1 MLDSIEVRYAMNIIS
16 PCRPRLLS
24 AFVMLALLAGC
35 TGLEPRVTAAGLASS
50 QGSTG
55 ATDAAKNTDAAT
67 KAEEDKK
74 ENVKIY
80 KGSGVLLRPPAPT
93 KEPGGGNTSLNFEA
107 ADVRDI
113 AKTVLAEILKESY
126 IVDPKVGGTISFRT
140 TRPMPKEALLP
151 TLETVLRMNG
161 IVMVKENGIYKI
173 MPATTVKGSL
183 SPRLGGSAVP
193 GFSLQV
199 VPLKYAGAK
208 EMAKILEGIAAD
220 PAAVKTDEIRNLL
233 ILAGTQ
239 NEIQH
244 MMDTIDMFDVDWLSG
259 MSVGLFVLQNADVK
273 SVDAELTKILGDK
286 NSNPLAGAIRVVPI
300 ERLNG
305 FVIITPQPQYLDQA
319 KMWLER
325 LDKAG
330 GSGGGPRLFVYR
342 VQNGKAEHL
351 AELLNQMFAAKT
363 QPGATRATS
372 PTVAPGLAP
381 TQIGSSTGG
390 FGSTVGSFGSTGGG
404 FGSSGTSG
412 FGSSFGG
419 AGSSLGGFGGSAT
432 QPGRAA
438 TAAPAIGATLAI
450 TDDSG
455 SPASEVRVVADREN
469 NALLILSTAAGY
481 EKLEA
486 ALKKLDQAPRQVL
499 IEVMIAEV
507 TLTDELKYGV
517 EWALTSGS
525 RKSFQLDVGAAGIG
539 KLTPGF
545 SYALADAAGTGV
557 KAVLNALATN
567 DKINVLSSP
576 HVMVADN
583 QTAKIQVGDSVPI
596 QGQQTITTTGTAVS
610 SVQYLDTGIILSVT
624 PRINS
629 SGLVSLDI
637 TQEFSIPGAVNAA
650 LANSPTVSRRS
661 TKTQVSVQSG
671 ETMVLGGLIS
681 EKAVDGSGGLPI
693 LSSIPVL
700 GGLFGTTDRT
710 RTKTEL
716 IVLITPRVAQNIGQA
731 KALSEELQRKMGETR
746 ELLDCGISGTLGLTT
761 SRGGLWCLQAR
772 RFDGAIDRMK
782 IEEENGTPLYLKD
795 EAKRAQEE
803 AQRAL
808 DQANRTAKAAEARLQ
823 EANKRVQETRGS
835 PVATPA
841 SK

>member
-1 MLDSIEVRYAMNIIS
+1 MNIIS
-16 PCRPRLLS
+16 PCRHRLIPAL
-24 AFVMLALLAGC
+24 AMLAFLAAC
-35 TGLEPRVTAAGLASS
+35 TGLDTRGTTAGLASGQVS
-50 QGSTG
+50 SGPSDSPKSPDGT
-55 ATDAAKNTDAAT
+55 T
-67 KAEEDKK
+67 KADDDKK

-80 KGSGVLLRPPAPT
+80 KGSGVLLRPPAPV

-140 TRPMPKEALLP
+140 TRPLPKEALLP

-173 MPATTVKGSL
+173 LPAATVKGSL
-183 SPRLGGSAVP
+183 SPRLGGSAIS

-208 EMAKILEGIAAD
+208 EMAKILEGIATD
-220 PAAVKTDEIRNLL
+220 PAAVKADEIRNLL

-273 SVDAELTKILGDK
+273 TVDAELTKILGDK
-286 NSNPLAGAIRVVPI
+286 SANPLAGVLRVVPI

-305 FVIITPQPQYLDQA
+305 FVVITPQPQYLEQA

-325 LDKAG
+325 LDKAS
-330 GSGGGPRLFVYR
+330 GSGGGARLYVYR
-342 VQNGKAEHL
+342 VQNGKAEHI
-351 AELLNQMFAAKT
+351 ADLLNQMFATRGQA
-363 QPGATRATS
+363 GAPRTTAPS
-372 PTVAPGLAP
+372 VAPGLTP
-381 TQIGSSTGG
+381 GLVGSSSST
-390 FGSTVGSFGSTGGG
+390 FGASSATG

-412 FGSSFGG
+412 FGSSLGGLGSSATTQAGRTGG
-419 AGSSLGGFGGSAT
+419 AAT
-432 QPGRAA
+432 M
-438 TAAPAIGATLAI
+438 PAIGATLSI
-450 TDDSG
+450 TDESG
-455 SPASEVRVVADREN
+455 SPASEVRVVADKEN
-469 NALLILSTAAGY
+469 NSLLILANPAGY

-486 ALKKLDQAPRQVL
+486 ALKKLDSAPRQVL

-525 RKSFQLDVGAAGIG
+525 RKSLQLDVGAAGIG

-545 SYALADAAGTGV
+545 SYALADAAGTGI

-629 SGLVSLDI
+629 SGLVGLDI

-650 LANSPTVSRRS
+650 LANSPTVSKRS

-681 EKAVDGSGGLPI
+681 EKAIDGSGGLPI

-716 IVLITPRVAQNIGQA
+716 IVLITPRVAQNVGQA
-731 KALSEELQRKMGETR
+731 KALSEELQRKMGETK
-746 ELLDCGISGTLGLTT
+746 ELLDCGTSGTLGLMT

-772 RFDGAIDRMK
+772 RFDGAIDKMMR
-782 IEEENGTPLYLKD
+782 EGEGGTPIYLKD
-795 EAKRAQEE
+795 EAKRAKEE
-803 AQRAL
+803 AERSV
-808 DQANRTAKAAEARLQ
+808 NEARRVYDDAQKRLR
-823 EANKRVQETRGS
+823 EASERVQDTQRS
-835 PVATPA
+835 PAPA
-841 SK
+841 PSAKPAN

>member
-1 MLDSIEVRYAMNIIS
+1 MNIIS
-16 PCRPRLLS
+16 PCRHRLIPAL
-24 AFVMLALLAGC
+24 AMLAFLAAC
-35 TGLEPRVTAAGLASS
+35 TGLDTRGTTAGLASGQVS
-50 QGSTG
+50 SGPSDSPKSPDGT
-55 ATDAAKNTDAAT
+55 T
-67 KAEEDKK
+67 KADDDKK

-80 KGSGVLLRPPAPT
+80 KGSGVLLRPPAPV

-140 TRPMPKEALLP
+140 TRPLPKEALLP

-173 MPATTVKGSL
+173 MPAATVKGSL
-183 SPRLGGSAVP
+183 SPRLGGSAIS

-208 EMAKILEGIAAD
+208 EMAKILEGIATD
-220 PAAVKTDEIRNLL
+220 PAAVKVDEIRNLL

-239 NEIQH
+239 NEIRH

-259 MSVGLFVLQNADVK
+259 MSIGLFVLQNADVK
-273 SVDAELTKILGDK
+273 TVDAELTKILGDK
-286 NSNPLAGAIRVVPI
+286 SANPLAGVLRVVPI

-305 FVIITPQPQYLDQA
+305 FVVITPQPQYLEQA

-325 LDKAG
+325 LDKAS
-330 GSGGGPRLFVYR
+330 GSGGGARLYVYR
-342 VQNGKAEHL
+342 VQNGKAEHI
-351 AELLNQMFAAKT
+351 ADLLNQMFATKGQA
-363 QPGATRATS
+363 GAPRTTTPS
-372 PTVAPGLAP
+372 VAPGLTP
-381 TQIGSSTGG
+381 GLVGSSPSTFGTSSSTG
-390 FGSTVGSFGSTGGG
+390 S
-404 FGSSGTSG
+404 GSSGMSA
-412 FGSSFGG
+412 F
-419 AGSSLGGFGGSAT
+419 GSSLGGFGSSAT
-432 QPGRAA
+432 TQAGRTGGGAA
-438 TAAPAIGATLAI
+438 MPAIGATLSI

-455 SPASEVRVVADREN
+455 SPASEVRVVADKEN
-469 NALLILSTAAGY
+469 NSLLILASPAGY

-486 ALKKLDQAPRQVL
+486 ALKKLDSAPRQVL

-539 KLTPGF
+539 KLAPGF
-545 SYALADAAGTGV
+545 SYALADAAGTGI

-583 QTAKIQVGDSVPI
+583 QTAKVQVGDSVPI
-596 QGQQTITTTGTAVS
+596 QGQQTITTGGAAVVS

-629 SGLVSLDI
+629 SGLVNLDI
-637 TQEFSIPGAVNAA
+637 TQEFSIPGAINAA
-650 LANSPTVSRRS
+650 LSNSPTVSKRS

-681 EKAVDGSGGLPI
+681 EKAIDGSGGLPI

-716 IVLITPRVAQNIGQA
+716 IVLITPRVAQNVGQA
-731 KALSEELQRKMGETR
+731 KALSEELQRKMGETK
-746 ELLDCGISGTLGLTT
+746 ELLDCGTSGTLGLMT

-772 RFDGAIDRMK
+772 RFDGSIDKMMLQG
-782 IEEENGTPLYLKD
+782 ENGVPVYLKD
-795 EAKRAQEE
+795 EARRAQEE
-803 AQRAL
+803 AERSVNAAKRAY
-808 DQANRTAKAAEARLQ
+808 DDAQNRLREAS
-823 EANKRVQETRGS
+823 ERVKETQGS
-835 PVATPA
+835 PAVAPA